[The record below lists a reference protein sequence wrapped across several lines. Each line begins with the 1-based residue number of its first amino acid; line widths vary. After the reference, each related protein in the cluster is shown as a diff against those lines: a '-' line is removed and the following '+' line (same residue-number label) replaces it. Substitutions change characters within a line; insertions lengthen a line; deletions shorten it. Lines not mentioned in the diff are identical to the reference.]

1 MIEIQE
7 IEEKARKRKY
17 ICPSLEIHYSEEDD
31 WIICDSV
38 TIEGGDQ
45 GGEKGD
51 EGYNEELESKYNP
64 FSSSMFTDDDFDEED
79 FY

>member
-1 MIEIQE
+1 MIKIQE

-38 TIEGGDQ
+38 TVEVEEIITDPD
-45 GGEKGD
+45 D
-51 EGYNEELESKYNP
+51 EDPLNPDFSKQ
-64 FSSSMFTDDDFDEED
+64 SSFDYDWDED
-79 FY
+79 Y

>member
-38 TIEGGDQ
+38 TGTVPDQ
-45 GGEKGD
+45 TGGEGN
-51 EGYNEELESKYNP
+51 EGENEELDSKYNP

>member
-31 WIICDSV
+31 WIMQASV
-38 TIEGGDQ
+38 EVTVKEGTD
-45 GGEKGD
+45 GD
-51 EGYNEELESKYNP
+51 EDKELNP
-64 FSSSMFTDDDFDEED
+64 DFAKHNYFDYDDWNDDDWNDD
-79 FY
+79 DY